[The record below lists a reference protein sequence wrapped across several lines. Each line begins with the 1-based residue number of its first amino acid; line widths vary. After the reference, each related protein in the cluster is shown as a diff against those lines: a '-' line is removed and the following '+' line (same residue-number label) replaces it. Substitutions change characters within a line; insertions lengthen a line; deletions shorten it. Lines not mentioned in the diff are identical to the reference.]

1 MKMSRKF
8 KNKQKLGRTV
18 CMIFALL
25 LVFGIYLAWACSQ
38 RHNFSPDEGMR
49 SRIVQYIYE
58 HGKLPHGGDPEI
70 RDEDWGIS
78 YAFNPILSYMISA
91 LFMKI
96 TSFFTTD
103 EWALLISARMVNVLF
118 GTASA
123 YCIFKIGEALF
134 KKGERV
140 MFFFL
145 CTLLPGAAILY
156 TYINCDGLALFSSSF
171 IIYMWVRAM
180 NEGWTKKN
188 SILLGVALSLC
199 ALSYYDAYGYAL
211 CSILFFVVSSLGYGK
226 KKPDFKL
233 MFKRGLLITAVV
245 AVLAGWWF
253 VRNYIIYDG
262 DFLARK
268 TMHEYAVKY
277 AKPQF
282 NPKNVTTFKDYP
294 EANILSMLKYH
305 APGFKYRW
313 IGMVVYGVVGIFGY
327 NQIFLGKKV
336 YYPYFALILVGLVFV
351 IWKARDIFYLK
362 REQVMLEKKINEEE
376 TVEQVLIRQKGIRPQ
391 GLFHLCLL
399 LGMIIPNVLNLYY
412 SYTSDYQ
419 PQGRYSMPMLVPM
432 MYFVTM
438 GYSRVADHFIKNQ
451 KLKQLCY
458 YLVSIGTIV
467 VALFLWARVLY
478 PLYFQ
483 NYNGLH

>member
-1 MKMSRKF
+1 MM
-8 KNKQKLGRTV
+8 
-18 CMIFALL
+18 
-25 LVFGIYLAWACSQ
+25 
-38 RHNFSPDEGMR
+38 
-49 SRIVQYIYE
+49 
-58 HGKLPHGGDPEI
+58 EI
-70 RDEDWGIS
+70 
-78 YAFNPILSYMISA
+78 
-91 LFMKI
+91 
-96 TSFFTTD
+96 
-103 EWALLISARMVNVLF
+103 
-118 GTASA
+118 
-123 YCIFKIGEALF
+123 
-134 KKGERV
+134 
-140 MFFFL
+140 
-145 CTLLPGAAILY
+145 
-156 TYINCDGLALFSSSF
+156 
-171 IIYMWVRAM
+171 
-180 NEGWTKKN
+180 
-188 SILLGVALSLC
+188 
-199 ALSYYDAYGYAL
+199 
-211 CSILFFVVSSLGYGK
+211 
-226 KKPDFKL
+226 
-233 MFKRGLLITAVV
+233 
-245 AVLAGWWF
+245 
-253 VRNYIIYDG
+253 
-262 DFLARK
+262 LARK
-268 TMHEYAVKY
+268 TMHEYAIKY

-294 EANILSMLKYH
+294 EANIISMLKYH

-313 IGMVVYGVVGIFGY
+313 VGMVVYGVVGIFGY

-467 VALFLWARVLY
+467 VALFLWARLLY
-478 PLYFQ
+478 PLYLQ